1 MEGAISFL
9 LRCLRAN
16 STSILFLWARAGKV
30 ERGLE
35 QMVLFLY
42 GSWWPPTPGASE
54 SSVSGQGYYQK
65 L

>member
-42 GSWWPPTPGASE
+42 GSWWPPTPGVIIRSCDALG
-54 SSVSGQGYYQK
+54 SSV
-65 L
+65 